1 MKCPICNHELE
12 IKSKKTGETENG
24 EAIYNEFAI
33 CHDCKKQWNLDK
45 QRAKNAAKTTK
56 KETPAAE
63 APASKVKKRRPASA
77 AASAEKPLAKR
88 PDGCRSVDGSMQLFL
103 C

>member
-56 KETPAAE
+56 
-63 APASKVKKRRPASA
+63 
-77 AASAEKPLAKR
+77 
-88 PDGCRSVDGSMQLFL
+88 
-103 C
+103 